1 MNCDPL
7 ITVRMEPANWEG
19 SSPSRHQSSIRNI
32 LEQVKKGT
40 KNKTEAFTE
49 LRSILNSSSGR
60 GLGSSPRADE
70 GNAPVDEDTALVGK
84 LISQSSSQGPSRFT
98 QEDRRMLINKLI
110 EKKRRSEEEVPN
122 FAPLTGEN
130 LSASEFL
137 HSTYHVDT
145 HHYYSKR
152 DNDRGDDERKWGD
165 GARSSGDSR
174 NNPEDDDKRFTYDN
188 KDKGDDIED
197 TGEQMQHKIL
207 RLFLL
212 HLQFL

>member
-1 MNCDPL
+1 
-7 ITVRMEPANWEG
+7 MEPANWEG

-32 LEQVKKGT
+32 LEQVKSGT

-49 LRSILNSSSGR
+49 LRNILNSSAGR

-70 GNAPVDEDTALVGK
+70 GNEPIDGDAVLVGK
-84 LISQSSSQGPSRFT
+84 IISQSSSQGPSRFT

-110 EKKRRSEEEVPN
+110 EKKRRSEEEAPN
-122 FAPLTGEN
+122 IVPLTGEN

-137 HSTYHVDT
+137 HSTYRVDT
-145 HHYYSKR
+145 HNYYSKR

-174 NNPEDDDKRFTYDN
+174 NNPEDGDKRFTYEN
-188 KDKGDDIED
+188 RDKRDAIED
-197 TGEQMQHKIL
+197 IGEQLIIESCAH
-207 RLFLL
+207 FS
-212 HLQFL
+212 